1 MRTVKQRA
9 NMLKL
14 GFHVLGRG
22 RSLGVGLRNECYAGI
37 AIAEARAHETSV
49 ADHYGLGLRPL
60 IAAIKLN
67 NRTPP
72 HRRNLRMFVHSLKLF
87 ST

>member
-14 GFHVLGRG
+14 GFQVFRRG
-22 RSLGVGLRNECYAGI
+22 ESLGVGLRNECYAGI
-37 AIAEARAHETSV
+37 AIAEARARGTTV
-49 ADHYGLGLRPL
+49 ADHYGLGLRKL

-72 HRRNLRMFVHSLKLF
+72 HRRNLRMFAHSLKLF
-87 ST
+87 SS